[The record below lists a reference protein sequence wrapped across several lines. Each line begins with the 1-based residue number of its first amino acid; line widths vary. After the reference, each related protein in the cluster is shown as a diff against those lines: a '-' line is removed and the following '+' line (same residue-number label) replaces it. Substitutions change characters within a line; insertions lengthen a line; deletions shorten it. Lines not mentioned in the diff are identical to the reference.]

1 MVLLSPYPK
10 NEWSENT
17 TSKCLY
23 KLCISNKIKQSR
35 NTLEKLI
42 FLNMGKKLTSFILKP
57 WDALYSRFSILSM
70 IQNPLELLIRDMT
83 LWASPL
89 EYPGAGR
96 AGSIQSQCQRNSR
109 KSLQISKEILIYQ
122 LKTWGSVLQKNS
134 RMLLLNSCHPP
145 HPQKELPYSE
155 GLAMFTLLCISV
167 SNPDNWLLLTKLDE
181 IGYYNFPWEFSQHT
195 FSDKW
200 LEDKFYS
207 KGNWSPNNA
216 RVCVHMHSTPYIHS
230 YKYIY
235 MCTGL

>member
-134 RMLLLNSCHPP
+134 RMLLLNSCHP
-145 HPQKELPYSE
+145 HLLKKRGENQIIRYNIHFLFLQMWTVKSL
-155 GLAMFTLLCISV
+155 TLETGY
-167 SNPDNWLLLTKLDE
+167 WLNVCL
-181 IGYYNFPWEFSQHT
+181 SQQE
-195 FSDKW
+195 K
-200 LEDKFYS
+200 
-207 KGNWSPNNA
+207 
-216 RVCVHMHSTPYIHS
+216 
-230 YKYIY
+230 
-235 MCTGL
+235 